1 MDIDLVSTPT
11 LWKIYNLIIIHAPE
25 VERDVRAAMN
35 ERDNPPRVSAKPAP
49 KKKNKP
55 MSKNEQERN
64 IQHLK
69 NSVQAFERQGSGSQE
84 PVIPSEQPHH
94 PMIVSSEANNH
105 PAVEQE
111 DESSGD
117 DESDSEEE

>member
-1 MDIDLVSTPT
+1 LELDIDLVSTPT
-11 LWKIYNLIIIHAPE
+11 LWKIYNLIMVHAPE

-35 ERDNPPRVSAKPAP
+35 ERDNPPRVSAKPAA

-69 NSVQAFERQGSGSQE
+69 NSVQAFERQGSGSQD
-84 PVIPSEQPHH
+84 PVIPSE
-94 PMIVSSEANNH
+94 
-105 PAVEQE
+105 
-111 DESSGD
+111 
-117 DESDSEEE
+117 